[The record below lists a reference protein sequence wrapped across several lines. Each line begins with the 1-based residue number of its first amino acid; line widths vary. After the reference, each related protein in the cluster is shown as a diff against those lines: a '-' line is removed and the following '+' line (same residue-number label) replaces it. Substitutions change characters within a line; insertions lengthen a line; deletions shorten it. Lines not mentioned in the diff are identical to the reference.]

1 MGKVVHSWAR
11 FYGGNSGVLKRII
24 KACGE
29 SSEWIGTLMP
39 SVRFDAIE
47 IVEESDKG
55 FSLVMISDVNP
66 FDAITSLPLSED
78 VTMTMGWEYGIGVKN
93 RIQGIV
99 QVELSQD
106 EIASIDDGS
115 DQYDIIIHNMLNSK
129 LNEVW

>member
-11 FYGGNSGVLKRII
+11 FDGGNSDVLKRII

-29 SSEWIGTLMP
+29 SSEWIGTLIP

-47 IVEESDKG
+47 VIEESDKG

-106 EIASIDDGS
+106 EIATIDDGS